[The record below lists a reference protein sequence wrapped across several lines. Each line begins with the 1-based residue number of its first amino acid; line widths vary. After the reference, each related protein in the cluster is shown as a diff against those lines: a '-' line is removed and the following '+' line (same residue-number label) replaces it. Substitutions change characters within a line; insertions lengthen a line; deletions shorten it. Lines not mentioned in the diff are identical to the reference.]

1 MGLLG
6 HLTGQ
11 FQAYKVGVMKRE
23 QEDLWILSSEGS
35 SAGGALIGII
45 SSTTDVRVLS
55 SSW

>member
-1 MGLLG
+1 MGLLW

-11 FQAYKVGVMKRE
+11 FQAYEVDVMKRE